1 MFASL
6 SSLGVHVSGGVVSG
20 RGLPHGSS
28 GVFSTEV
35 VDVDQESV
43 AMGSNHVPHF
53 LIIETLIL
61 LQPHTHTHTH
71 THTREREREKE
82 RCWRGRGANIR
93 RHQGSPGTVA
103 DALASLVRHPLL
115 AIICSTI
122 QFLAILSSATS

>member
-6 SSLGVHVSGGVVSG
+6 SSLGVHVSGGVASG

-28 GVFSTEV
+28 GVFSAEV
-35 VDVDQESV
+35 VDVDEESV

-71 THTREREREKE
+71 THTQEKE
-82 RCWRGRGANIR
+82 RDVGGGEELTYAVIKEVQVLPLMLSQVLFGIHCW
-93 RHQGSPGTVA
+93 Q
-103 DALASLVRHPLL
+103 
-115 AIICSTI
+115 
-122 QFLAILSSATS
+122 